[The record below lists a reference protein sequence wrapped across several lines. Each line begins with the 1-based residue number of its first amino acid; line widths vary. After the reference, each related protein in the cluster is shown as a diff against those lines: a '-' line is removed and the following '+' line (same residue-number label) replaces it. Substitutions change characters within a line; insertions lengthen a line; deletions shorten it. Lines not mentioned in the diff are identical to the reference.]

1 MNLYVCLRWNT
12 IGRTIY
18 EWEQS
23 LEEVNIYLVPPPGIT
38 KKHLHI
44 VISHK
49 HLVVGIVNTAPFID
63 EDVGGPIKVKESTW
77 TIADGEINI
86 TLVKMNKAE
95 TWTCALAGRDGA
107 QEVDPV
113 TKEELRKKMMLD
125 RFQEEVCMCVC
136 VIYLS
141 VNYTV
146 YSTPGLISLV
156 LNLMGWYRKQGIS
169 WEV

>member
-1 MNLYVCLRWNT
+1 
-12 IGRTIY
+12 
-18 EWEQS
+18 
-23 LEEVNIYLVPPPGIT
+23 
-38 KKHLHI
+38 
-44 VISHK
+44 
-49 HLVVGIVNTAPFID
+49 
-63 EDVGGPIKVKESTW
+63 
-77 TIADGEINI
+77 
-86 TLVKMNKAE
+86 MNKAE

-156 LNLMGWYRKQGIS
+156 LNLMGWCRKQGIL